1 MARRSGSKP
10 VTWPTQ
16 KLRWYNQMQKPLALI
31 AGAGAG
37 LGQSLC
43 ARFESGGFDVVGLGR
58 TAITNPNGAFHTLDL
73 SDERAVPA
81 TLEKIIERH
90 GLPKVV
96 IHNTAELVIAPF
108 GETRLEDFTHT
119 WTSMVQTAFLLGQST
134 LPKMVASDG
143 GAFIVSGATAS
154 LRGGAKF
161 AAFASA
167 KFALRG
173 LTQSLA
179 REYQSQGV
187 HVCHAILDGIID
199 TARSRDL
206 HSLDPAKMMNASDI
220 AEAYWQLAHQ
230 PKSTWTHELD
240 LRPASEGF

>member
-1 MARRSGSKP
+1 MMTG
-10 VTWPTQ
+10 
-16 KLRWYNQMQKPLALI
+16 KPLALI

-37 LGQSLC
+37 LGQALC
-43 ARFESGGFDVVGLGR
+43 ERFAQGGFEVVGLGR
-58 TAITNPNGAFHTLDL
+58 TPPPAAHGAFQTLDL
-73 SDERAVPA
+73 TDAHAVPSA
-81 TLEKIIERH
+81 ISELINTHGAPKI
-90 GLPKVV
+90 V

-108 GETRLEDFTHT
+108 AETSLEDFSKT
-119 WTSMVQTAFLLGQST
+119 WASMVQSAFLLGQST
-134 LPKMVASDG
+134 LPAMRAAG
-143 GAFIVSGATAS
+143 GGSFIVSGATAS

-179 REYQSQGV
+179 REYQPQGV

-199 TARSRDL
+199 TQRSREL
-206 HSLDPAKMMNASDI
+206 HSLDPAKMMKPQDI

-230 PKSTWTHELD
+230 PQSTWTHELD

>member
-1 MARRSGSKP
+1 
-10 VTWPTQ
+10 
-16 KLRWYNQMQKPLALI
+16 MQKPLAII

-43 ARFESGGFDVVGLGR
+43 ARFKQGGFEVIGLGR
-58 TAITNPNGAFHTLDL
+58 TAPSNPIGAFHTLDL
-73 SDERAVPA
+73 SDELAVPA
-81 TLEKIIERH
+81 TLEKIIADK
-90 GLPKVV
+90 GAPKIV
-96 IHNTAELVIAPF
+96 IHNTAELVIAP
-108 GETRLEDFTHT
+108 LEKTSLADFTRV
-119 WTSMVQTAFLLGQST
+119 WTSMVQTAFLLSQST
-134 LPKMVASDG
+134 LPQMTAAG
-143 GAFIVSGATAS
+143 GGTFIVSGATAS

-173 LTQSLA
+173 LSQSLA

-199 TARSRDL
+199 TERSRNL
-206 HSLDPAKMMNASDI
+206 HSLDPSKMMAPADI
-220 AEAYWQLAHQ
+220 ADAYWHLAHQ

>member
-1 MARRSGSKP
+1 MID
-10 VTWPTQ
+10 
-16 KLRWYNQMQKPLALI
+16 MQKPYAII

-43 ARFESGGFDVVGLGR
+43 ARFEAGGLDVVGLGR
-58 TAITNPNGAFHTLDL
+58 TKLSRSIGAFHKLDL
-73 SDERAVPA
+73 ADSEAVPSELA
-81 TLEKIIERH
+81 DIINTR
-90 GLPKVV
+90 GAPKVV
-96 IHNTAELVIAPF
+96 VHNTAELVIAPF
-108 GETRLEDFTHT
+108 GDTSLDEFTRT
-119 WTSMVQTAFLLGQST
+119 WSSMVQSAFLLGQST
-134 LPKMVASDG
+134 LAPMANAG
-143 GAFIVSGATAS
+143 GGTFIVSGATAS

-179 REYQSQGV
+179 REYQPQGI

-199 TARSRDL
+199 TGRSREL
-206 HSLDPAKMMNASDI
+206 HGIDPVKMMKPEHI

-230 PKSTWTHELD
+230 PPSTWTHELD
-240 LRPASEGF
+240 LRPMSEGF

>member
-1 MARRSGSKP
+1 K
-10 VTWPTQ
+10 
-16 KLRWYNQMQKPLALI
+16 KLVLV

-37 LGQSLC
+37 LGQSLL
-43 ARFESGGFDVVGLGR
+43 ARFEAGGFTPVGLGR
-58 TAITNPNGAFHTLDL
+58 TQPETTVGAFHTLDMA
-73 SDERAVPA
+73 DETAVPDVISG
-81 TLEKIIERH
+81 IIAEH
-90 GLPKVV
+90 DPPSVV

-108 GETRLEDFTHT
+108 GDTTLADYQRT
-119 WTSMVQTAFLLGQST
+119 WTSMVQTAVLLAQST
-134 LPKMVASDG
+134 LQPMVRG
-143 GAFIVSGATAS
+143 GGGTFIVSGATAS

-161 AAFASA
+161 SAFASA

-179 REYQSQGV
+179 REYQPAGV

-199 TARSRDL
+199 TPRSRDL
-206 HSLDPAKMMNASDI
+206 HSLDPAKMMKPEDI
-220 AEAYWQLAHQ
+220 AETYWQLAHQ